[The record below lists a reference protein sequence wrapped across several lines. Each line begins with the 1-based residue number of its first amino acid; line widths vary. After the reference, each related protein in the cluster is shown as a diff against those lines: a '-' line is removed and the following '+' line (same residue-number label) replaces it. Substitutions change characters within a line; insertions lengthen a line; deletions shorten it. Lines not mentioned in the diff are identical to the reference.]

1 MLVSR
6 ASVCFHIPVVGY
18 LLKSSHAEDS
28 GTADRHKHR
37 LGEARRRML
46 APRSQEGSTA
56 TWQICAR
63 NM

>member
-37 LGEARRRML
+37 PGEARRRTL
-46 APRSQEGSTA
+46 APGSQEGGGRYA
-56 TWQICAR
+56 